1 MNRCLWSWEGVVAIW
16 REEPSFRFWSFLNA
30 CSAALAFWLP
40 LSAEG
45 RALIVALGVLVLAAE
60 ALNTGVEA
68 AIDRSG
74 MELNPLGEIRQRC
87 CQRRGCPCGYF
98 RWHCLGHF
106 NHRAVLVRLDA
117 DQRSYSR
124 SAQDK
129 LHNT

>member
-68 AIDRSG
+68 AVDRSG
-74 MELNPLGEIRQRC
+74 MELNPLSK
-87 CQRRGCPCGYF
+87 Y
-98 RWHCLGHF
+98 
-106 NHRAVLVRLDA
+106 AKDA
-117 DQRSYSR
+117 A
-124 SAQDK
+124 SAGVA
-129 LHNT
+129 LAAISAGIAWVILITGLF